1 MCFECSKLQIKKYLK
16 KKKKPSKVSIKT
28 RFRKLEG
35 ETLPKWFFIYK
46 QLEKCQNEYYSDN
59 INLINF

>member
-16 KKKKPSKVSIKT
+16 KKKKKKKISIKT

-35 ETLPKWFFIYK
+35 DK
-46 QLEKCQNEYYSDN
+46 QLEKCQNEYYADN
-59 INLINF
+59 LNLITF